1 MTRSASGGIYIVSFF
16 APCLDAGD
24 VLLLRVSVQVQEGW
38 GFQAAID
45 EAAEILERDT
55 ELAEKA
61 TSVDVRLASPAD
73 LAELGLEASAAP

>member
-1 MTRSASGGIYIVSFF
+1 MTGGIYIVSFF

-24 VLLLRVSVQVQEGW
+24 VLLLRVAVQVQEGW

-45 EAAEILERDT
+45 EAAEILGRDT

-61 TSVDVRLASPAD
+61 KSVDVRLASPAD
-73 LAELGLEASAAP
+73 LVELGLEVAAGS